1 MITNHVCNVPRTIY
15 KIINRDWLVITV
27 VLVQTSYSLY
37 SPATHYVV
45 DTVLNQVLTQF
56 IQKMLSVTPIY
67 RQEAKRE
74 GYNSNSNEKS
84 FHGSPSPHSS
94 KHTSLSS
101 QPHG

>member
-45 DTVLNQVLTQF
+45 DTVLNASTD
-56 IQKMLSVTPIY
+56 SVHPEDAISYAHLQT
-67 RQEAKRE
+67 RSQER
-74 GYNSNSNEKS
+74 G
-84 FHGSPSPHSS
+84 F
-94 KHTSLSS
+94 
-101 QPHG
+101 